1 MTDPIPAVP
10 PTFLLRMRLQT
21 ARGATA
27 PFVRRSARIDWGTRR
42 HIAETNDDGD
52 LCQRVDGSLQEGVPV
67 DATYDTG
74 TLYLGHTGDDG
85 FVAAVAIPLRRSDLP
100 DAATT
105 PDDAATHE
113 LRWRLENLGWCT
125 DDLFDA
131 LTRFAFAHDMTQ
143 HGDERRRFGDWTD
156 ASDIPCDAELRERLL
171 AHVTTLHDGDTA

>member
-21 ARGATA
+21 ARGATD

-52 LCQRVDGSLQEGVPV
+52 LCQRVDGRLEEGVPV

-74 TLYLGHTGDDG
+74 TLYLGNTGDDG
-85 FVAAVAIPLRRSDLP
+85 FVAKIAVPLRRNDLP
-100 DAATT
+100 EPSAT
-105 PDDAATHE
+105 PDDAAAHE
-113 LRWRLENLGWCT
+113 LSWRLANLGWCT

-131 LTRFAFAHDMTQ
+131 LTRFLFAHDMTH
-143 HGDERRRFGDWTD
+143 HGEDRHRFGDWTT
-156 ASDIPCDAELRERLL
+156 AGEVLCDAELRDRLL
-171 AHVTTLHDGDTA
+171 THVAALHDGSDA